1 MNDVTDFQV
10 IDAELHC
17 VKGIGADHAKFSPVG
32 KSRIVGHH
40 HADLSATASY
50 RLLPCIHLRGPIP
63 REHQEKFK
71 ACFPPGVVE
80 IEKDAEGQYQCVIK
94 NPRKDT
100 VSREVLRHPEF
111 EDLVELTRVRDH
123 FICELT
129 SMCKPELTLSD
140 QVESTGIYQPEEL
153 VPEAIDILLRKIDK
167 VEAALKDLVAP
178 SVE

>member
-1 MNDVTDFQV
+1 MLSFRQLVGLRYEEDL
-10 IDAELHC
+10 AECL
-17 VKGIGADHAKFSPVG
+17 
-32 KSRIVGHH
+32 
-40 HADLSATASY
+40 LATASY

-71 ACFPPGVVE
+71 SCFPPGVVE
-80 IEKDAEGQYQCVIK
+80 IEKDSSGQPQCVIK

-123 FICELT
+123 FICESMQIMTYRLT
-129 SMCKPELTLSD
+129 SSD
-140 QVESTGIYQPEEL
+140 QVESTGIYKPEEL
-153 VPEAIDILLRKIDK
+153 VPEAIDILLGKIDK
-167 VEAALKDLVAP
+167 VEAALKDLVSP